1 MLNHI
6 KWQNMKKKVKI
17 IKYSLIKNLIQKNLI
32 KAITKDLIKFL
43 MIIEINREV
52 NHRNIILNQV
62 HMGDEYEIYI
72 NNTINYKFHNL
83 IY

>member
-17 IKYSLIKNLIQKNLI
+17 IKYSLIKNLIQISLI
-32 KAITKDLIKFL
+32 KTITKDLIKIP

-52 NHRNIILNQV
+52 IHRDIILNQV

-72 NNTINYKFHNL
+72 NNTINYKFHNF
-83 IY
+83 I

>member
-17 IKYSLIKNLIQKNLI
+17 IKYSLIKNLIQISLI
-32 KAITKDLIKFL
+32 KTITKDLIKIL

-52 NHRNIILNQV
+52 IHRDIILNQV

-83 IY
+83 I

>member
-17 IKYSLIKNLIQKNLI
+17 IKYSLIKNLIKISLI
-32 KAITKDLIKFL
+32 KTITKDLIKIP

-52 NHRNIILNQV
+52 IHRDIILNQV

-83 IY
+83 I

>member
-17 IKYSLIKNLIQKNLI
+17 IKYSLIKNLIQISLI
-32 KAITKDLIKFL
+32 KTITKDLIKIP

-52 NHRNIILNQV
+52 IHRDIILNQV

-83 IY
+83 I